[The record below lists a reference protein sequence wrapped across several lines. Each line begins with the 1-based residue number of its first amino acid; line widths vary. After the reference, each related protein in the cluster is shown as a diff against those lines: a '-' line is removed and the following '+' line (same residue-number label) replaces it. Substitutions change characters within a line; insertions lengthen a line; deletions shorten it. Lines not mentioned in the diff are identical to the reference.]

1 MLRSFTRIAVA
12 GAAAATVLAATATPA
27 SADSDIIVKNS
38 HGYMLFHDDGDVFE
52 ICDTNADGHGV
63 EGQVV
68 SYWTGTTFL
77 YINDGGDK
85 GCDKDGYDIRSH
97 GYAMHFWWSGDGVV
111 YKSGKF
117 DE

>member
-1 MLRSFTRIAVA
+1 M
-12 GAAAATVLAATATPA
+12 
-27 SADSDIIVKNS
+27 
-38 HGYMLFHDDGDVFE
+38 
-52 ICDTNADGHGV
+52 
-63 EGQVV
+63 V